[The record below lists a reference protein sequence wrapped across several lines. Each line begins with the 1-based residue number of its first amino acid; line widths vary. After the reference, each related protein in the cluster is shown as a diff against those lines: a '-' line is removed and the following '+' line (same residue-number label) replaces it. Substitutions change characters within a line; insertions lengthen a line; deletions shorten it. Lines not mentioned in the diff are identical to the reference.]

1 VDQADQGSVIRGKRW
16 LGFRVCWESNNNSM
30 RPDIYTKAVLT
41 VIAVMLTVIA
51 VKPLISPDTTASAQS
66 GQFVGVQYGNLDFF
80 DSRTGEVFSFI
91 QPQRDR
97 EALTVAVQMAGGKAW
112 PTAYQRIRGKV
123 DCPPPDGHFWKVEMP
138 VATWL
143 VIDSR
148 RGAV

>member
-1 VDQADQGSVIRGKRW
+1 MDQADQGSVIRGKRW

-80 DSRTGEVFSFI
+80 DSRTGEVFSYSHKEI
-91 QPQRDR
+91 GKPLQLQYKWRVVKLGQPLIN
-97 EALTVAVQMAGGKAW
+97 EYEGK
-112 PTAYQRIRGKV
+112 
-123 DCPPPDGHFWKVEMP
+123 
-138 VATWL
+138 
-143 VIDSR
+143 
-148 RGAV
+148 